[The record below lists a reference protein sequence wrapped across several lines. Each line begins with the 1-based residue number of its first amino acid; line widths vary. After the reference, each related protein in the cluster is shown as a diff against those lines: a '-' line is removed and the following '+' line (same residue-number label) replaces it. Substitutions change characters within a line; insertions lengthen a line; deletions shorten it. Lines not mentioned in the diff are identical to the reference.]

1 MPLGGYCEKC
11 QRWVWVSAYGECE
24 NGHPA
29 DVVRDIQLLTPQSGR
44 GSSQVADKPVVVTG
58 RAKYRWWWRHSL
70 WIIWT
75 FAFGLLSWVAFF
87 YIGVR
92 ARSAAWLAAGLMY
105 LLPVVAFAAS
115 LGTWWWRIALPVMLA
130 AGALSVAHALAARP
144 KYRAV
149 MFGDVPDKALP
160 APPQPPPLMSGQQRP
175 ALPQSPDVEAREVIA
190 AAHRMVLSIIDA
202 ADGIQKPDVRGRVAR
217 ICGTAEEILAELGRE
232 PRQVQLARAFLAY
245 YLEAAQKIVT
255 GYADLSRT
263 SSPSPQAAAT
273 LARAEGS
280 LDSIQQAFDQ
290 QLAALQEHR
299 VIDLDVEVEVLE
311 KTVRMDAGAASAEVL
326 EPMDDLSSPA
336 GSSPAEPLPRS
347 AGSSGGAS
355 AGKLSEDARSRQL

>member
-29 DVVRDIQLLTPQSGR
+29 DDVRDIQLLTPQKGR
-44 GSSQVADKPVVVTG
+44 GSSQAADKPVVVTG

-75 FAFGLLSWVAFF
+75 FAFGLLSWVSFF

-92 ARSAAWLAAGLMY
+92 ARSATWIVAGLVY
-105 LLPVVAFAAS
+105 LLPVIAFFAS
-115 LGTWWWRIALPVMLA
+115 LGTWWWRIALPTMLA
-130 AGALSVAHALAARP
+130 MGAISVAHALAARP
-144 KYRAV
+144 KYRAI
-149 MFGDVPDKALP
+149 MFGDVPGKALP
-160 APPQPPPLMSGQQRP
+160 AAPQPPPLMRGVERP
-175 ALPQSPDVEAREVIA
+175 ALPQSPDVEAREVVA
-190 AAHRMVLSIIDA
+190 AAHGMVLSIIEA
-202 ADGIQKPDVRGRVAR
+202 ADGIQKPDIRGRVAR

-263 SSPSPQAAAT
+263 SSPSPQAAQT
-273 LARAEGS
+273 LARAEAS

-311 KTVRMDAGAASAEVL
+311 KTVRMDAGAAGAEVL
-326 EPMDDLSSPA
+326 EPMEDLSAAPPA
-336 GSSPAEPLPRS
+336 SPAEPLPRS
-347 AGSSGGAS
+347 TGSSGETS
-355 AGKLSEDARSRQL
+355 AGSLSEDARSRQL